1 MNKDSMCI
9 RTYRTVE
16 LNKGLQHRSRYGRR
30 REYQAAHTSRVYKNV
45 FTIYIY
51 VNVAHFYRCTLN
63 SRTHVR
69 THARTLP
76 ATRRTSAPLAK
87 SPYVVTFTIRQLF
100 DSWNNQKV
108 YVRTR
113 AKKIG
118 ATVYSL
124 LSRNNIYVR

>member
-1 MNKDSMCI
+1 MCI

-87 SPYVVTFTIRQLF
+87 SPYVVTFTAPAFRFVEQSESIRPYTRQEDWRHGLF
-100 DSWNNQKV
+100 PLIPQ
-108 YVRTR
+108 
-113 AKKIG
+113 
-118 ATVYSL
+118 
-124 LSRNNIYVR
+124 